1 MKKLITSYAST
12 TKGQPLPIES
22 IAHIQTGLTEA
33 ILSFAKRMYKGTGF
47 QVIYGL
53 ENSGVYPN
61 YVIAEGWVYD
71 GTELFYVPAA
81 TFTATGANVA
91 LLSYNTAYLGIDPIA
106 FSNLVSHNV
115 HQIKTMVLSQGTTGS
130 ADVDYAA
137 LRFTN
142 QFNIGALN
150 ISTQS
155 TSSASELTVKTYT
168 TPSDGVRG
176 FKITFFGSITV
187 TYAAATDG
195 ADMRIKI
202 GGVEYARANTS
213 INQTGSSGSYVQ
225 PFSIMAVVPTVNPN
239 VNIEAT
245 IQRAGTNNATITY
258 GKLVIEE
265 I

>member
-1 MKKLITSYAST
+1 MKKLITSYATT

-22 IAHIQTGLTEA
+22 ISHIQTGLTEA

-81 TFTATGANVA
+81 TFTATGSNVA
-91 LLSYNTAYLGIDPIA
+91 LLSYNVAYLGIDPIA

-115 HQIKTMVLSQGTTGS
+115 HQIKTMVISQGTTGS

-137 LRFTN
+137 LRFSN
-142 QFNIGALN
+142 QFNIGALV
-150 ISTQS
+150 ISTQT
-155 TSSASELTVKTYT
+155 TSSASELVVKTFT
-168 TPSDGVRG
+168 TPTDGVRG
-176 FKITFFGSITV
+176 YKITFTGCLTV
-187 TYAAATDG
+187 AYTTG
-195 ADMRIKI
+195 TEGGDMRIKV
-202 GGVEYARANTS
+202 GGVEYARTNAS
-213 INQTGSSGSYVQ
+213 VNQTGSSGSTVH
-225 PFSIMAVVPTVNPN
+225 PFSIMAVVTTVNPN
-239 VNIEAT
+239 TAIEAT
-245 IQRAGTNNATITY
+245 IQRAGSNNVTITY
-258 GKLVIEE
+258 GRLIVEE